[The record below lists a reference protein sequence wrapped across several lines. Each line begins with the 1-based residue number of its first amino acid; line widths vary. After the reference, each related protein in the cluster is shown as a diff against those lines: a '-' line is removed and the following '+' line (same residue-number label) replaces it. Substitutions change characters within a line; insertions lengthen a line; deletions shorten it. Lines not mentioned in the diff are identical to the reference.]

1 MSAANVLGYGSVLL
15 ISTELGPAD
24 FGAIAALTG
33 LGVVA
38 SVPAGTLQ
46 VLVAARRSSG
56 SSTQGT
62 FGISLIVGL
71 VMAAALLV
79 VSPVVERSF
88 DLPSV
93 WPVVWLACAVVPT
106 TIGAAQQGHLLGGR
120 QLLGLST
127 LVVTFGGSRLVA
139 SIALA
144 LGGAGVS
151 VVMAVWAAASVVT
164 VIIGAALARPAAQ
177 PEAIRSAT
185 DEQWHWVR
193 SLVRSSIAFGALIVM
208 TNMDVILA
216 RHYLDATDSG
226 LYGVASMFA
235 RVIFWA
241 TQFIA
246 MVVIP
251 RLPSTPGR
259 RIILQAYGAVVV
271 VASPALLVL
280 AVAPG
285 TLLTLL
291 GLDAYRSVADQ
302 MIGFGLLGVLW
313 ACIQVSAFVGIS
325 RERSSTT
332 AALWLGVVAQLALTV
347 LWLHDSTGQVLAA
360 AAVGA
365 LVSLGAAWAPSI
377 SRLTVTASESAS

>member
-56 SSTQGT
+56 HSTRGT
-62 FGISLIVGL
+62 FGISLVVGL

-79 VSPVVERSF
+79 VSPVVQRSF

-93 WPVVWLACAVVPT
+93 WPVVWLAAAVVPT
-106 TIGAAQQGHLLGGR
+106 TVGAAQQGHLLGGR

-127 LVVTFGGSRLVA
+127 LVVTFGGSRLIA

-151 VVMAVWAAASVVT
+151 VVMAGWAAASILTVV
-164 VIIGAALARPAAQ
+164 IGAALTGSTSRS
-177 PEAIRSAT
+177 EANRHSAD
-185 DEQWHWVR
+185 DEWRWVR
-193 SLVRSSIAFGALIVM
+193 SLARSSVAFGALIVM

-216 RHYLDATDSG
+216 RHYLGATDSG

-246 MVVIP
+246 MIVIP
-251 RLPSTPGR
+251 LLPSAPGR
-259 RIILQAYGAVVV
+259 RIVLQAYGAVVL

-280 AVAPG
+280 AVAPD

-291 GLDAYRSVADQ
+291 GLDDYRSVADQ
-302 MIGFGLLGVLW
+302 MIGFGVLGVLW

-332 AALWLGVVAQLALTV
+332 AALWSGVIAQLALTV
-347 LWLHDSTGQVLAA
+347 VWLHDSTGQVLAA

-365 LVSLGAAWAPSI
+365 LVSVGAAWAPSI
-377 SRLTVTASESAS
+377 SRRSETASESAS